1 MAAPWPP
8 GSCPRRARCE
18 AFGWG
23 LELWGGARQWMRR
36 RGLSGPAVLGAPR
49 TSPPMMGRREAPVG
63 SGEALAR
70 RGAATELQTELLG
83 SRLSRG
89 QSRRARQHN
98 CANGRGRGVY
108 MPFVVREGSAYRISA
123 VPFFLALD
131 TVHSCSR
138 AVARSLG
145 RPAVVPD
152 KNGMARLSVVLRR
165 EISGH

>member
-36 RGLSGPAVLGAPR
+36 RGLSGPAVLGAAR
-49 TSPPMMGRREAPVG
+49 TLSPMMGRREAPVG

-83 SRLSRG
+83 SRCPVDSHGEHDSITVPMAGGAGCTCLLS
-89 QSRRARQHN
+89 S
-98 CANGRGRGVY
+98 GRD
-108 MPFVVREGSAYRISA
+108 PHTESQLC
-123 VPFFLALD
+123 PFFSLSTQCTAARAPSLEAWAGQLW
-131 TVHSCSR
+131 SR
-138 AVARSLG
+138 TKLEWLG
-145 RPAVVPD
+145 C
-152 KNGMARLSVVLRR
+152 LWY
-165 EISGH
+165 